1 MLLPLSTFERQP
13 IGIFPVQDTI
23 AVEGGMIGKIQDGVV
38 DQAGMAVI
46 GLATN
51 ADVVN
56 DAALGLLG
64 IIDESSTGL
73 KFANASTNQQG
84 NVGMLGA
91 LNPSFDVK
99 QAVGPSTM
107 FGSGKC
113 TLWIA
118 KGTFATDQ
126 FDPAI
131 TTSTPVGTPLY
142 VGADSRLTPTDDG
155 YGAGVVVAHVIKVIT
170 GGITSIDA
178 TELLGVLSRVQS
190 LPSGTELLVFEFK

>member
-1 MLLPLSTFERQP
+1 MLLPISTYERQP

-23 AVEGGMIGKIQDGVV
+23 AVEGGMIGKIQDGAV
-38 DQAGMAVI
+38 DQLGKAVI

-56 DAALGLLG
+56 DASLGLLG

-73 KFANASTNQQG
+73 KFAGAGNGVG

-91 LNPSFDVK
+91 LNPSYDVK

-118 KGTFATDQ
+118 KGIFATDQ
-126 FDPAI
+126 YDTSI
-131 TTSTPVGTPLY
+131 TTATPTGTALY
-142 VGADSRLTPTDDG
+142 VGADSRLTAVDDG

-170 GGITSIDA
+170 GGITSVDA